1 MEYKLGGFMESRFET
16 IRKGIYR
23 RYEEDYLKQVLI
35 DFCMQQ
41 LTLSDFNIENRNI
54 SKLLN
59 HFFEDLIYRAKS
71 KNGKYSPNDILNDDE
86 LLKTALDYIDQ
97 HKSFYQQKSDEAN
110 LRDFFFS
117 SSMVGKVTNFNPV
130 IARKI
135 YERYIPFEE
144 ATIFDYSCGF
154 GSRMLGAL
162 SSNYKY
168 NYIGVEPYNELY
180 QRLLIFEN
188 WINSVLSHES
198 STTLFNLGSE
208 IFIPDL
214 IGKVDLSFSSPPYFN
229 YETYTECET
238 QSYIKYPKYEEWLE
252 NFVVE
257 TVKNIYRYTKEGGLH
272 LVNLEDTKRIK
283 LIQDW
288 IEIALKIGFSLE
300 QIEEIST
307 RKRTTSKNQNKLLVF
322 KKK

>member
-23 RYEEDYLKQVLI
+23 SYEEDYLKQILI

-71 KNGKYSPNDILNDDE
+71 KNGKYSPDDILNDDE

-97 HKSFYQQKSDEAN
+97 HKSFYQQKSDVAN

-135 YERYIPFEE
+135 YERYVPFEE

-154 GSRMLGAL
+154 GSRMLGHYL
-162 SSNYKY
+162 VIINT
-168 NYIGVEPYNELY
+168 IILEL
-180 QRLLIFEN
+180 N
-188 WINSVLSHES
+188 HMMN
-198 STTLFNLGSE
+198 
-208 IFIPDL
+208 FIKD
-214 IGKVDLSFSSPPYFN
+214 Y
-229 YETYTECET
+229 
-238 QSYIKYPKYEEWLE
+238 
-252 NFVVE
+252 
-257 TVKNIYRYTKEGGLH
+257 
-272 LVNLEDTKRIK
+272 
-283 LIQDW
+283 
-288 IEIALKIGFSLE
+288 
-300 QIEEIST
+300 
-307 RKRTTSKNQNKLLVF
+307 
-322 KKK
+322 

>member
-1 MEYKLGGFMESRFET
+1 MESRIET
-16 IRKGIYR
+16 IRNFIYR
-23 RYEEDYLKQVLI
+23 KYSEDYLRQILL
-35 DFCMQQ
+35 DFHMQQ
-41 LTLSDFNIENRNI
+41 LDIQNFDIENRNI
-54 SKLLN
+54 SKVLN
-59 HFFEDLIYRAKS
+59 HFFEDLIFSAKS
-71 KNGKYSPNDILNDDE
+71 KNGKYSPADIINSDE
-86 LLKTALDYIDQ
+86 LLKTALEYIEQ
-97 HKSFYQQKSDEAN
+97 HRNFYQQKSDVAN

-135 YERYIPFEE
+135 YERYVPFDN

-162 SSNYKY
+162 SSKYRY
-168 NYIGVEPYNELY
+168 NYVGVEPYNELY
-180 QRLLIFEN
+180 QRLLIFMN
-188 WINSVLSHES
+188 WITSNLSHES
-198 STTLFNLGSE
+198 SATIYNLGSE
-208 IFIPDL
+208 VFIPEL
-214 IGKVDLSFSSPPYFN
+214 VGTADLSFSSPPYFN

-238 QSYIKYPKYEEWLE
+238 QSYIRYSKYEEWLE
-252 NFVVE
+252 KFVVE
-257 TVKNIYRYTKEGGLH
+257 TVKNIYMYTKEGGLH

-288 IEIALKIGFSLE
+288 IEIAIKIGFSLE

-307 RKRTTSKNQNKLLVF
+307 RRRTTNKNQNKLLVF